1 MSTNTAAAASS
12 GHVLRNRF
20 FQTVLLS
27 NILLQI
33 GIWVRNFAILLY
45 VTDKTGNDPIAVSLI
60 SVAEFAPIFVFSFIG
75 GTFADRWRPKRTMIW
90 CDFLSAVSVF
100 VVLLT
105 ITFAAWEAV
114 YLATFVSAILSQFS
128 QPSVMKL
135 FKQNIAPEQLQSAMA
150 IFQSLIAVF
159 MVVGPSLG
167 VIVYQNFDILPSIAV
182 MGVAF
187 LLSALVLFRLPD
199 DAPVNRDEQVE
210 KHIVR
215 EMKEGLQYVLRNPVL
230 RTLCGVFALAGLAVG
245 IAQTLGL
252 FIVTERLGKP
262 KEFLQFIMMVNGAAM
277 LVGGAASMA
286 ISKKVSPQKML
297 AAGMLCSAL
306 CTVAIGYSQSVP
318 LTLVMQFVNGLS
330 FPIIQIAISTMMLS
344 WSDQA
349 YVGRVNGVLSPM
361 FVGAMVIMMAAA
373 GPLMKVMPL
382 VTIYAVSGALMF
394 AGMLMVV
401 PIFKHKAPE
410 AAAQQPSPSGMGAH

>member
-1 MSTNTAAAASS
+1 
-12 GHVLRNRF
+12 
-20 FQTVLLS
+20 
-27 NILLQI
+27 
-33 GIWVRNFAILLY
+33 
-45 VTDKTGNDPIAVSLI
+45 
-60 SVAEFAPIFVFSFIG
+60 
-75 GTFADRWRPKRTMIW
+75 
-90 CDFLSAVSVF
+90 
-100 VVLLT
+100 
-105 ITFAAWEAV
+105 
-114 YLATFVSAILSQFS
+114 
-128 QPSVMKL
+128 MKL
-135 FKQNIAPEQLQSAMA
+135 FKQHIAPEQLQSAMA

-167 VIVYQNFDILPSIAV
+167 VIVYQNFDIIPSIAV
-182 MGVAF
+182 MGIAF

-199 DAPVNRDEQVE
+199 DAPVKPEEQAE

-252 FIVTERLGKP
+252 FIVTERLEKP

-286 ISKKVSPQKML
+286 ISKRVSPQKML

-306 CTVAIGYSQSVP
+306 CTVAIGYSTSVS

-344 WSDQA
+344 WSEQA

-382 VTIYAVSGALMF
+382 VMIYAVSGALMF
-394 AGMLMVV
+394 AGMLLII

-410 AAAQQPSPSGMGAH
+410 TAAQQPTPSGMGAH